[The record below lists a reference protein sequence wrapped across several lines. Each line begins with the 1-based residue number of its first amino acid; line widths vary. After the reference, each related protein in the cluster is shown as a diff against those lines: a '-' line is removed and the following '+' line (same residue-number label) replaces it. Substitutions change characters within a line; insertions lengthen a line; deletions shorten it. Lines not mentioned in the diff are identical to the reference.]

1 MSNTNTS
8 CRVDCK
14 KSFLRE
20 IQFSGNGGKIY
31 CSYYWLHASLTLM
44 TTPIFLDD
52 KARIL
57 DILTIDFNGS
67 IFPRG
72 SERWVNLD
80 AKIDR
85 RVQKIFDSI
94 TEMGEPDSA
103 DGRDKCISKATIEKL
118 FKIGFKIESD
128 DFFIDRKFKDPFTG
142 DVVAE
147 VAGL

>member
-1 MSNTNTS
+1 
-8 CRVDCK
+8 
-14 KSFLRE
+14 
-20 IQFSGNGGKIY
+20 
-31 CSYYWLHASLTLM
+31 M